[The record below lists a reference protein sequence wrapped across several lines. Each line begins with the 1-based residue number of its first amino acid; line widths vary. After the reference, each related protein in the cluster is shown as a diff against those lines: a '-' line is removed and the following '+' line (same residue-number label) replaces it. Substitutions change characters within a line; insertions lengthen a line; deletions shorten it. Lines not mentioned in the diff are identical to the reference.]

1 MARVETWQ
9 CDVCN
14 IQKTESN
21 HWWLLTP
28 TDSDREGIHGIQ
40 LVAWELGDATAAG
53 VIHLCGASCVT
64 KWLSESLL

>member
-1 MARVETWQ
+1 MKIQTHS
-9 CDVCN
+9 CDVCS
-14 IQKTESN
+14 IHRAESN

-28 TDSDREGIHGIQ
+28 QHHEGELKPFGVHLIQ
-40 LVAWELGDATAAG
+40 WELGDSSSEG